1 MKRMTVKEAAELL
14 NVNPQY
20 IRVGLQ
26 QKQFKWGY
34 AEKGASKW
42 HYYIDQDSLEKEIK
56 DSQEKRHD

>member
-26 QKQFKWGY
+26 QKKFKWGY
-34 AEKGASKW
+34 AKKGTSKW
-42 HYYIDQDSLEKEIK
+42 HYYIDQENLEKEIK
-56 DSQEKRHD
+56 ETQEKRHD